1 MVPLSFPC
9 DTLLGHTHIVSLFL
23 MASQSSRMYPVCPK
37 LPPVVSL
44 EARHV
49 TGVWLPSQAS
59 EHSVDSDPPLDT
71 SVLEH
76 TAGEYVPTTLIRLG
90 KWELWLRWVCIAT
103 TLRDVKTDFWL

>member
-23 MASQSSRMYPVCPK
+23 TASQKFKDVSSVSK
-37 LPPVVSL
+37 TPPVVSL

-49 TGVWLPSQAS
+49 TGVWLPSLAS
-59 EHSVDSDPPLDT
+59 EYSLDSDPPLDT

-76 TAGEYVPTTLIRLG
+76 TAGKYVPATLIRLG
-90 KWELWLRWVCIAT
+90 KWELWLRWVCVAT